1 MTKISTLTPSFPSQ
15 LPAVGTTIFSIM
27 SELACKHHA
36 INLGQGFPDFPCD
49 PQLIEHV
56 HHAMVDHHNQY
67 PPMIGIPELRNA
79 ISEKIAHRYGHHYD
93 PEHEITITAGG
104 TQAILTAIL
113 CCVSPGDEVIILEP
127 AYDSYQP
134 AITLAGGICIPIS
147 LKPILNPDG
156 PINGYS
162 IPWEEIAQAI
172 SRKTRALIVNTP
184 HNPTGMVWQ
193 QADLDRLADLIQNT
207 NALILSDEVYEHMVY
222 DGREHCSIASHPQ
235 LASRAFV
242 VSSFGK
248 TFHVTGWKIG
258 YVAAPPSLSS
268 EFRKI
273 HQFNVFTVNTPMQ
286 YGIARYLQMP
296 AHYLNLPNFYQ
307 AKRDYFRN
315 SIQGTG
321 LKLLPCEGTYFQCAD
336 YSGLDI
342 PQRAFSDTDFCQWL
356 IREIGVAAIPIS
368 AFYQNEVDSKVIRFC
383 FAKQDQTLE
392 NAIMRLRTIEKKDK
406 NATSTSIIQHD

>member
-1 MTKISTLTPSFPSQ
+1 
-15 LPAVGTTIFSIM
+15 
-27 SELACKHHA
+27 
-36 INLGQGFPDFPCD
+36 
-49 PQLIEHV
+49 
-56 HHAMVDHHNQY
+56 
-67 PPMIGIPELRNA
+67 
-79 ISEKIAHRYGHHYD
+79 
-93 PEHEITITAGG
+93 
-104 TQAILTAIL
+104 
-113 CCVSPGDEVIILEP
+113 
-127 AYDSYQP
+127 
-134 AITLAGGICIPIS
+134 
-147 LKPILNPDG
+147 
-156 PINGYS
+156 
-162 IPWEEIAQAI
+162 
-172 SRKTRALIVNTP
+172 
-184 HNPTGMVWQ
+184 
-193 QADLDRLADLIQNT
+193 
-207 NALILSDEVYEHMVY
+207 
-222 DGREHCSIASHPQ
+222 
-235 LASRAFV
+235 
-242 VSSFGK
+242 
-248 TFHVTGWKIG
+248 
-258 YVAAPPSLSS
+258 
-268 EFRKI
+268 
-273 HQFNVFTVNTPMQ
+273 MQ